1 MFDLDGRVALIT
13 GAASGIGAATAR
25 VFASA
30 GAGVVLAWYPSD
42 GHDVMLV
49 EKAITGGGGRCLV
62 AEVDV
67 RRTPDVDAAVDRA
80 VTELGGIDIV
90 VANAGIARKVAL
102 DRLDD
107 EAWGSVLDVDLNGAW
122 RCFRA
127 ALPHMRRAG
136 YGRLLATS
144 SVAGTV
150 QAWPSLPHYTAAK
163 AGLVGLIRTLAVEYG
178 PDGITANAVAPGV
191 IDTPQAN
198 DPVNSL
204 GPDGVRAVGPKVPVR
219 RVGVPDDIAY
229 LFLYLASEQASYVSG
244 QLIVADGARH
254 LAGLDK
260 PCPCCPPPGSSRSR
274 GACRPPTCSRSASW
288 PRRPG
293 GRSGSTATPR

>member
-1 MFDLDGRVALIT
+1 MFDLDGRVALVT

-30 GAGVVLAWYPSD
+30 GASVALAWYPPD
-42 GHDVMLV
+42 GHDVGLV
-49 EKAITGGGGRCLV
+49 TDAIGAAGGRCL
-62 AEVDV
+62 AEAVDV
-67 RRTPDVDAAVDRA
+67 RSTADVANIVARA
-80 VTELGGIDIV
+80 VAEFGRIDIV
-90 VANAGIARKVAL
+90 VANAGIARKVEL
-102 DRLDD
+102 DQLDD
-107 EAWGSVLDVDLNGAW
+107 DAWHTVVDVDLNGAW

-127 ALPHMRRAG
+127 ALPFMREAR

-144 SVAGTV
+144 SIAGTV
-150 QAWPSLPHYTAAK
+150 QAWPAHPHYTAAK

-204 GPDGVRAVGPKVPVR
+204 GPDGVKAVAPKVPAR
-219 RVGVPDDIAY
+219 RVGVPEDIAY
-229 LFLYLASEQASYVSG
+229 LFQYLASEHASYVSG

-254 LAGLDK
+254 LAGLD
-260 PCPCCPPPGSSRSR
+260 
-274 GACRPPTCSRSASW
+274 
-288 PRRPG
+288 
-293 GRSGSTATPR
+293 

>member
-25 VFASA
+25 VFAEA
-30 GAGVVLAWYPSD
+30 GASVALAWYPPD
-42 GHDVMLV
+42 GHDISPVQD
-49 EKAITGGGGRCLV
+49 AIIRGGGRCLT

-67 RRTPDVDAAVDRA
+67 RRPRDVDAIVEQAVSEFGR
-80 VTELGGIDIV
+80 LDIV
-90 VANAGIARKVAL
+90 VGNAGIARKVPL
-102 DRLDD
+102 DQLDD
-107 EAWGSVLDVDLNGAW
+107 DAWNTVLDVNLNGVW

-150 QAWPSLPHYTAAK
+150 QSWPSLPHYTASK
-163 AGLVGLIRTLAVEYG
+163 AGLVGMIRTLAVEYG

-219 RVGVPDDIAY
+219 RVGTPEDIAY
-229 LFLYLASEQASYVSG
+229 LYQYLASEQAAYVSG

-254 LAGLDK
+254 LAGLD
-260 PCPCCPPPGSSRSR
+260 
-274 GACRPPTCSRSASW
+274 
-288 PRRPG
+288 
-293 GRSGSTATPR
+293 